1 MIFSCIFLKA
11 FSCILSLIIM
21 MIIISNYYH
30 YYQYFY
36 YLPAVD
42 MFPGEFKY

>member
-1 MIFSCIFLKA
+1 
-11 FSCILSLIIM
+11 M

-30 YYQYFY
+30 YHRYFY

-42 MFPGEFKY
+42 MFPGEFKYWDNTELGTDHQSV